1 MEKIYELDGRK
12 SGLDAKS
19 SQASLAK
26 SMSSKSLTSSQLGIK
41 RSKKVITL
49 VLDFSFC
56 ITEVG
61 ASQLKVAVNDFLRQV
76 KQEDFVQVII

>member
-1 MEKIYELDGRK
+1 M
-12 SGLDAKS
+12 
-19 SQASLAK
+19 
-26 SMSSKSLTSSQLGIK
+26 TSSQLGFK
-41 RSKKVITL
+41 RNKKVITL

-61 ASQLKVAVNDFLRQV
+61 ASQLKVAVNDFLRQI